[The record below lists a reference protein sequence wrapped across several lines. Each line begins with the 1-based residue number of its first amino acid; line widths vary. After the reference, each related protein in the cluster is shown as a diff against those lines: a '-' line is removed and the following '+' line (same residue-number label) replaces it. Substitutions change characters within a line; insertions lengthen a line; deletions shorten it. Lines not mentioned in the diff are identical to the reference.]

1 MNNSLCNN
9 WACCSQVLSPLWAI
23 RESVL
28 YEHKA
33 LKRHCGINAHY
44 DCVTCLFATLVS
56 LSRFNG
62 VLSKLMHFKKIEYST
77 ALQSFTFVSSE
88 SCNFSHLEI
97 TLPFACVIPQE
108 LAPLTTHWDTS
119 QEFLSRCLLLNPALL
134 GKTWQSYKRNK
145 NSIVRMRT
153 NE

>member
-1 MNNSLCNN
+1 MC
-9 WACCSQVLSPLWAI
+9 V
-23 RESVL
+23 ESHVTYVPEKRL
-28 YEHKA
+28 LVYEKGPPRIWYEHKA

-62 VLSKLMHFKKIEYST
+62 VLSKLMHFNNIEYST

-88 SCNFSHLEI
+88 SCDFSHLEI
-97 TLPFACVIPQE
+97 TLPFAFVIPQE

-119 QEFLSRCLLLNPALL
+119 QEFLSRCLLLNSSLVGQDVTKL
-134 GKTWQSYKRNK
+134 REK
-145 NSIVRMRT
+145 
-153 NE
+153 